1 MRYYEALY
9 IVNPNYEQDRL
20 EAVIKEV
27 DAEVT
32 KFAKVINHYVW
43 GKKRLAYPIEKH
55 KYGTYVLLHMELEDP
70 APLVEFD
77 RFMRLHKA
85 VLRVQTIRLEK
96 QPEKV
101 EEAKTVLESGDS
113 APSRV
118 EGRDTAENSE
128 AKDQEET
135 SEEETPSTEGEDS
148 KA

>member
-20 EAVIKEV
+20 DAVIKEV
-27 DAEVT
+27 DAEVA

-55 KYGTYVLLHMELEDP
+55 KYGTYVLLHIELGDP
-70 APLVEFD
+70 APLVDFD

-101 EEAKTVLESGDS
+101 EEAKPVVESES
-113 APSRV
+113 SEQSKV
-118 EGRDTAENSE
+118 EVEEAVGEPE
-128 AKDQEET
+128 AKDQETSQEET
-135 SEEETPSTEGEDS
+135 SSTEEKS
-148 KA
+148 SEA

>member
-20 EAVIKEV
+20 EAVIKKV
-27 DAEVT
+27 DAEVAQ
-32 KFAKVINHYVW
+32 FAKVINHYVW

-55 KYGTYVLLHMELEDP
+55 KYGTYVLLHLELEDP

-96 QPEKV
+96 EPEKV
-101 EEAKTVLESGDS
+101 EEAKTVLESGDE
-113 APSRV
+113 PSKAKAEETV
-118 EGRDTAENSE
+118 AESEVKDQDASKEETPSSEEENSE
-128 AKDQEET
+128 A
-135 SEEETPSTEGEDS
+135 
-148 KA
+148 

>member
-27 DAEVT
+27 DAEVAQ
-32 KFAKVINHYVW
+32 FAKVINHYVW

-55 KYGTYVLLHMELEDP
+55 KYGTYVLLHLELEDP
-70 APLVEFD
+70 APLLEFD

-101 EEAKTVLESGDS
+101 EEAKTVLESGAGEKS
-113 APSRV
+113 KVAV
-118 EGRDTAENSE
+118 ENTSEEAEV
-128 AKDQEET
+128 KDQET
-135 SEEETPSTEGEDS
+135 PQQETPSAEGQDS
-148 KA
+148 EA